1 MTNELNK
8 SPPQHTVLPWHY
20 DPQTK
25 EIYILDDENEP
36 CDVIAD
42 METFKTPL
50 DKAHTNGEFI
60 ARACSSHYELLAAL
74 ERWEQYARD
83 NGYEDTNSGSYCS
96 LLYGTRAIIAKAR
109 GQQ

>member
-1 MTNELNK
+1 MTTEQNK

-20 DPQTK
+20 DHQTK

-42 METFKTPL
+42 METFKTPI
-50 DKAHTNGEFI
+50 DKAHTNADFI
-60 ARACSSHYELLAAL
+60 VRACNSHYELLEAL
-74 ERWEQYARD
+74 EKIERLLR
-83 NGYEDTNSGSYCS
+83 GSPCAAAHS
-96 LLYGTRAIIAKAR
+96 IACDAIAKAG